1 MSAMPDLPECPPT
14 GDLDPEAFRRAGYA
28 VTDWIVGYL
37 AHPERWSVQPDVEP
51 GALLEKLP
59 PEAPAHP
66 SSQEDILADFERTIL
81 PHAVH
86 WNHPGFMG
94 YFAAGGS
101 FPGILAE
108 TLIAALNNIGLLWS
122 SSPALTE
129 LEERTLQWLGQLL
142 GLPASWFG
150 MIHGTASAASL
161 HAMIAARERA
171 VAIAEQAGS
180 SVDLNRLVI
189 YASAHAHSSIEK
201 TTAALGVGREA
212 CRKIEVDERYAM
224 KPAALREAIAS
235 DRRNGFVPI
244 AVAATIGTTGCTAVD
259 PVPALAEIAD
269 EHALWLHIDAAYA
282 GAAAM
287 LPEMRRHFAGCERA
301 DSFVVN
307 PHKWMFV
314 PMDLTAFYTAHPEYL
329 RKALSL
335 VPEYL
340 RSREYDR
347 TVNYMEYAIPLGRRF
362 RALKLW
368 YVLRSLGAER
378 VAAALREH
386 IRLARWLADQ
396 VDASPDFER
405 MAPTHFSLVCLRFR
419 AEGACTEETDAA
431 NERLLR
437 AVNATGEFFLSHTRL
452 RGQYVIRVAIGNLR
466 TTEAHVRRLW
476 ERLQELAP
484 SHPKPAGRQ

>member
-1 MSAMPDLPECPPT
+1 MSDLPESPPA

-28 VTDWIVGYL
+28 VTDWIVEYL
-37 AHPERWSVQPDVEP
+37 AHPERAPVRPDVVP
-51 GALLEKLP
+51 GALLDKLP
-59 PEAPAHP
+59 AEAPAHP

-94 YFAAGGS
+94 YFSAGGS
-101 FPGILAE
+101 CPGILAE

-129 LEERTLQWLGQLL
+129 LEERTLQWLGRLL

-150 MIHGTASAASL
+150 MMHGTASDASL

-171 VAIAEQAGS
+171 VCAAEKAGS
-180 SVDLNRLVI
+180 SVDLNRLAI
-189 YASAHAHSSIEK
+189 YASAHAHSSVEK
-201 TTAALGVGREA
+201 TTAALGVGSEA
-212 CRKIEVDERYAM
+212 CRKIEVDDRFAM

-235 DRRNGFVPI
+235 DQRNGFVPI
-244 AVAATIGTTGCTAVD
+244 AVVGTVGTTGCAAVD
-259 PVPALAEIAD
+259 PIPALADIAD
-269 EHALWLHIDAAYA
+269 EHALWLHVDAAYA

-307 PHKWMFV
+307 PHKWMFA
-314 PMDLTAFYTAHPEYL
+314 PMDLTAFYTARPEYL

-335 VPEYL
+335 TPEYL
-340 RSREYDR
+340 RSPESAR

-368 YVLRSLGAER
+368 YVFRSLGAER
-378 VAAALREH
+378 IAAALREH

-396 VDASPDFER
+396 VDASPNFER
-405 MAPTHFSLVCLRFR
+405 MAPTLFSLVCLRFR
-419 AEGACTEETDAA
+419 PAEADEEATDAA

-452 RGQYVIRVAIGNLR
+452 RGRYAIRVAIGNLR
-466 TTEAHVRRLW
+466 TTETHVRRLW
-476 ERLQELAP
+476 ERLQELAGADAE
-484 SHPKPAGRQ
+484 SAGGR

>member
-1 MSAMPDLPECPPT
+1 MPDLPELSQT

-28 VTDWIVGYL
+28 VTDWIVEYL
-37 AHPERWSVQPDVEP
+37 AHPERFPVQPDVEP

-59 PEAPAHP
+59 EEAPLHP
-66 SSQEDILADFERTIL
+66 SLQEDILADFEHTIL

-86 WNHPGFMG
+86 WNHPGFMA
-94 YFAAGGS
+94 YFSAGGS
-101 FPGILAE
+101 CPGILAE

-129 LEERTLQWLGQLL
+129 LEDRTLQWLGRLL

-161 HAMIAARERA
+161 HAMIAAREQA
-171 VAIAEQAGS
+171 ASVAEKAGS
-180 SVDLNRLVI
+180 SLDLNRLVI
-189 YASAHAHSSIEK
+189 YASEHAHSSVEK

-212 CRKIEVDERYAM
+212 CRKIEADERYAM

-235 DRRNGFVPI
+235 DRRNGFIPI
-244 AVAATIGTTGCTAVD
+244 AVVATAGTTGCASVD
-259 PVPALAEIAD
+259 PVPALADIAA
-269 EHALWLHIDAAYA
+269 EHALWLHVDAAYA
-282 GAAAM
+282 GASAM

-307 PHKWMFV
+307 PHKWMFA
-314 PMDLTAFYTAHPEYL
+314 PMDLTAFYTARPDYL

-340 RSREYDR
+340 RGREYAR
-347 TVNYMEYAIPLGRRF
+347 TVNYMEYAVPLGRRF

-368 YVLRSLGAER
+368 YVFRSLGAER
-378 VAAALREH
+378 IAAALREH

-396 VDASPDFER
+396 ADASPDFER

-419 AEGACTEETDAA
+419 PPGASEEETDAA

-437 AVNATGEFFLSHTRL
+437 AVNATGEFFLSHAKL
-452 RGQYVIRVAIGNLR
+452 RGRYVIRVAIGNLR

-476 ERLQELAP
+476 ERMQELA
-484 SHPKPAGRQ
+484 HAGAKRANGR